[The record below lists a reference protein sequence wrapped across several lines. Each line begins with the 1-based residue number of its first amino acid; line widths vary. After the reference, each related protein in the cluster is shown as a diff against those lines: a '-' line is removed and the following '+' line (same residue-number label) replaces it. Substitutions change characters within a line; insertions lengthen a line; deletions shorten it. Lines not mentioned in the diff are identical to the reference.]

1 MTRKKLLGASVLLG
15 CVAVGGV
22 ITAASA
28 RATSGAKPFAVTS
41 SLDGKKVLPRYSHWL
56 AHPNVGP
63 AQVAEVDYLID
74 GKRRWVEHGS
84 PYNYAGDDEHGH
96 LGYLFTS
103 WLTPG
108 QHRFTV
114 VAVTAAR
121 KKASDTVIARV
132 LSASAP
138 PAALA
143 GTWTRT
149 MTNQDRQ
156 KCDPAFGAPDNC
168 APAGNWRMII
178 DKVGIWNEDPLRG
191 GIVTAY
197 SVSGNVLHGYAPIQ
211 MVPKKEDGSP
221 GQIRAH
227 GYTLDAGGGIDCNE
241 AGPFTNYRWSTSGN
255 ELTLEALDRNCGQQ
269 RAIWEGTWTRVG

>member
-1 MTRKKLLGASVLLG
+1 VTVVATASVALVVSVG
-15 CVAVGGV
+15 AVARP
-22 ITAASA
+22 AAQ
-28 RATSGAKPFAVTS
+28 PFKVTS
-41 SLDGKKVLPRYSHWL
+41 TLDGKSVLPHRIRWL
-56 AHPNVGP
+56 AVPRLPVEQIK
-63 AQVAEVDYLID
+63 QVDFLID
-74 GKRRWVEHGS
+74 GKRRWVEHSS

-103 WLTPG
+103 WLAPG
-108 QHRFTV
+108 RHRFTV
-114 VAVTAAR
+114 VAVTAAG

-132 LSASAP
+132 LPAPAP
-138 PAALA
+138 PPALA

-149 MTNQDRQ
+149 MTRQDQQ
-156 KCDPAFGAPDNC
+156 KCDPTFGADNC
-168 APAGNWRMII
+168 APPGHWRMII
-178 DKVGIWNEDPLRG
+178 DKVGIWNEDPLHG

-197 SVSGNVLHGYAPIQ
+197 SVSGDVVHGYAPIQ
-211 MVPKKEDGSP
+211 MVPKKENGSP

-255 ELTLEALDRNCGQQ
+255 ELTLKALDRNCGQQ